1 MLIPSSDPS
10 SAEFLQFQAL
20 ALWSS
25 HRWVDTTSF
34 NTAIAAVASLG
45 KGWDGGTFRHSRG
58 SSHGRLGNGE
68 ITHNVKLAIS
78 MIYLCFIPKY
88 IHVWVFEATQTSI
101 GKLERCSDL
110 ATM

>member
-20 ALWSS
+20 ALLSS

-78 MIYLCFIPKY
+78 MIYFCFML
-88 IHVWVFEATQTSI
+88 F
-101 GKLERCSDL
+101 L
-110 ATM
+110 